1 MEKSSL
7 KWHPEQEKLFLELL
21 SLPKYKPICG
31 DGDGVMER
39 KAQARW
45 EPLLACFLGE
55 NRRLLAKQP
64 KTPRGLGFRE
74 DFNVKGIQSKSM
86 KDRYTSCK
94 RRFKVDRHQVRG
106 ETGAAAD
113 EQPGTAQ
120 AAIDAATEAWPL
132 FSAFHSAFGTIQR
145 LRSDTWECTAS
156 PFPKRPAAKAPATQQ
171 STSPLAL
178 VWPTRERVPSTH
190 ACKPA
195 CASGSP
201 REVSDLADQF

>member
-1 MEKSSL
+1 MSTTVEKSSR

-21 SLPKYKPICG
+21 SLPKYKPIGG

-64 KTPRGLGFRE
+64 KTARGLGFRE
-74 DFNVKGIQSKSM
+74 DFHVKGIQSKYKSM

-94 RRFKVDRHQVRG
+94 RQFKVDRHQVRG

-113 EQPGTAQ
+113 GQPGTAQ
-120 AAIDAATEAWPL
+120 AAIDAATRPGL
-132 FSAFHSAFGTIQR
+132 CS
-145 LRSDTWECTAS
+145 LRSIL
-156 PFPKRPAAKAPATQQ
+156 
-171 STSPLAL
+171 PL
-178 VWPTRERVPSTH
+178 ERF
-190 ACKPA
+190 K
-195 CASGSP
+195 G
-201 REVSDLADQF
+201 